1 MTCKRALDSHGLSVF
16 ASVVAVFILVVGL
29 GTPGAIA
36 STPLFLPAVT
46 YGSGG
51 SYPVSVAVADVNDD
65 GKPDLLVANSQSS
78 TVSVLLGNG
87 DGTFQTAVSYS
98 PGGSDPTS
106 LVAGDVNGDGKLDLV
121 VTNASNTVG
130 VLLGHGD
137 GTFPPAVTYDSGG
150 YFPNSV
156 AIA

>member
-1 MTCKRALDSHGLSVF
+1 MTCKHALGSHGLSVF

-29 GTPGAIA
+29 GTPDAIA

-106 LVAGDVNGDGKLDLV
+106 LVAGVEEGDGPDILV
-121 VTNASNTVG
+121 ASNGGNIVG
-130 VLLGHGD
+130 PPRAHGARRIPPGLGH
-137 GTFPPAVTYDSGG
+137 
-150 YFPNSV
+150 
-156 AIA
+156 